1 MCSMFIFILCMAIP
15 VAQKIQ
21 TLGFGQFF
29 FSSLCFKLCRGEVP
43 STVYEGQPVRRI
55 EGKTAVV
62 ALHQGPEKREKKN
75 NFNL

>member
-1 MCSMFIFILCMAIP
+1 MCSMFMFILRMAIP

-29 FSSLCFKLCRGEVP
+29 SSLCFKLCRGEVP
-43 STVYEGQPVRRI
+43 PTVYKGQPVRHI

-62 ALHQGPEKREKKN
+62 VLHQGPEKRN